1 MRKAVKQR
9 DLKTDLKNYRRN
21 AARLEKVNAKL
32 ESLSETVAVQS
43 SATES
48 WRKQVRRVYGLPPTD
63 EVRRLK
69 AERKELWSATAMVEY
84 WVAGIPEERT
94 REIFR
99 RHFFQGETYA
109 ALAADYGV
117 QPESI
122 RKIVQRKIKSP

>member
-1 MRKAVKQR
+1 MRKAEKQR
-9 DLKTDLKNYRRN
+9 DLKTDLRNYRKN
-21 AARLEKVNAKL
+21 IARLEKVNAKL

-43 SATES
+43 SATEN

-84 WVAGIPEERT
+84 WVAGIPEECT

>member
-1 MRKAVKQR
+1 MRKAEKQR
-9 DLKTDLKNYRRN
+9 DLKTDLRNYRKN
-21 AARLEKVNAKL
+21 IARLEKVNAKL

-43 SATES
+43 SATEN

-69 AERKELWSATAMVEY
+69 AERKELWSATAMGEY

-94 REIFR
+94 RERFR
-99 RHFFQGETYA
+99 RHFFQGETYTV
-109 ALAADYGV
+109 LAADYGV

>member
-1 MRKAVKQR
+1 MRKAEKQR
-9 DLKTDLKNYRRN
+9 DLKTDLRNYRKN
-21 AARLEKVNAKL
+21 ITRLEKVNAKL

-43 SATES
+43 SATEN

-84 WVAGIPEERT
+84 WVAGIPEKRT

-109 ALAADYGV
+109 VLAANYGV

>member
-1 MRKAVKQR
+1 MRKAEKQR
-9 DLKTDLKNYRRN
+9 DLKTDLKNYRKN
-21 AARLEKVNAKL
+21 IARLEKVNAKL

-43 SATES
+43 STTEN